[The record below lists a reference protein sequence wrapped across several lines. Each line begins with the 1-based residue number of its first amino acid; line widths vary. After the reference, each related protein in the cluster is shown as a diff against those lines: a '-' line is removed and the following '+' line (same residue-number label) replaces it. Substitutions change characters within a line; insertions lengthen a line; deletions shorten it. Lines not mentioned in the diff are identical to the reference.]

1 MTTTTTPIVPN
12 QMAQIDL
19 GIFNSYVETFSQ
31 VADIIFKY
39 NGDADADF
47 ISKLTLAKQTAQGV
61 NDTLPKLIAA
71 LNGYPVSTLSL
82 GNVENVA
89 VGNGENIGA

>member
-12 QMAQIDL
+12 PMAQINL
-19 GIFNSYVETFSQ
+19 GIFNAYVESFSQ

-71 LNGYPVSTLSL
+71 LNDYPVTPSTD
-82 GNVENVA
+82 N
-89 VGNGENIGA
+89 